1 MREGGSVSGDIRSRQ
16 CEIGRFGMV
25 VALGSEFSQP
35 RNFGDSKIIKDGR

>member
-1 MREGGSVSGDIRSRQ
+1 MVIFEVGNVK
-16 CEIGRFGMV
+16 IGRFGMV